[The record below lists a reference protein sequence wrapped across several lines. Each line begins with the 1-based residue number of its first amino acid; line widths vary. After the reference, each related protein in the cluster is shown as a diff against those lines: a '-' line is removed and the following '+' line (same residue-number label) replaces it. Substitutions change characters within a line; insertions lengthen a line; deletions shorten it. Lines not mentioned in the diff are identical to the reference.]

1 MADPVS
7 TSEVIVGAAS
17 YNWAFKDWVYLAG
30 VSVSVISASIA
41 AFSAWMT
48 ARRDLNS
55 LGDSEIKIY
64 ELISKAV
71 FESAKFQMKLK
82 EQADKGGTEYKISNA
97 DNSLLNVYLEAV
109 LNAYDIACQR
119 FLDKKLDEQRF
130 AATYQKAIGKLFDN
144 PLYKNILDA
153 RKLQYSALNK
163 VNNLL
168 NDNENFPRRGSFFS
182 RWGR

>member
-7 TSEVIVGAAS
+7 TSEVIVRAAS
-17 YNWAFKDWVYLAG
+17 YDWTFKDWVYLAG
-30 VSVSVISASIA
+30 VCVALISAFIA
-41 AFSAWMT
+41 TFSAWMT

-71 FESAKFQMKLK
+71 FESARFQIKLK
-82 EQADKGGTEYKISNA
+82 EQADNGSTEYKISNA
-97 DNSLLNVYLEAV
+97 DNSLLDVYLEAV

-119 FLDKKLDEQRF
+119 FLDKKLDEKRF
-130 AATYQKAIGKLFDN
+130 AATYQKAIGKLFEN
-144 PLYKNILDA
+144 PLYRKILDN

-163 VNNLL
+163 VNNIL
-168 NDNENFPRRGSFFS
+168 NDNENMPRRGSFFN
-182 RWGR
+182 R